1 MMFGSERS
9 IKDNLEDRQD
19 TLAFPKE
26 ETLAQQRYEQNE
38 DVDGR
43 TDFDEEEK
51 FIDDDDSSGEKIEV
65 FVSLKE
71 CKRYSICD
79 SLDTNDPLQAYKR
92 H

>member
-9 IKDNLEDRQD
+9 IEDNLEDRQD

-38 DVDGR
+38 DVVGR
-43 TDFDEEEK
+43 KDFDEEEK
-51 FIDDDDSSGEKIEV
+51 FIDDDDSSGEKLEV